1 MSRNGHTRKWSPAI
15 SLRATIAIT
24 ALFGLLVI
32 RSASPQFP
40 RLPSLHLS
48 ARNVA
53 LNQGH
58 RPHFDS
64 ERIQWSA
71 PASVFFPYPP
81 AAVSTN
87 LTVTLEPFSKLR
99 TKGFRYNRPPPFC

>member
-1 MSRNGHTRKWSPAI
+1 M
-15 SLRATIAIT
+15 SLRSTIAIT

-32 RSASPQFP
+32 RSASPHFP
-40 RLPSLHLS
+40 RPSFSLS

-81 AAVSTN
+81 AAVTTHPSAS
-87 LTVTLEPFSKLR
+87 LQSFSRLR
-99 TKGFRYNRPPPFC
+99 TKGFRYNRPPPVG